1 MQLFAQKLVP
11 KVNLFLIVYFISV
24 KPVLLNALLVCIEL
38 IIVLKLK
45 VVPLDITSMLP
56 IAAAFQSVLMDIMLM
71 LWIVNVRL
79 AQVVVLLVM
88 DRVVINATL
97 VEMITQLHLQ
107 LLISK
112 K

>member
-24 KPVLLNALLVCIEL
+24 KPVLLNVLLVRIEL

-56 IAAAFQSVLMDIMLM
+56 IAAALQSVLMDIMLM